1 MADKFI
7 EAFKASGEAALD
19 YADIMDGVATEIAK
33 SIIRS
38 MLIDNI
44 FTDKKAKEVADLFL
58 GGDEAGALAVVDE
71 AMKAAQALTPEIQAL
86 LEELKP
92 YFNMGEEAES
102 NLGNGIK
109 GITEDTANLLASY
122 LNAIRA
128 DVSYSK
134 TLWERM
140 DANTQQIATIL
151 AGFSAPTLIDYQKRI
166 EANTADIAFNTQRI
180 LSELQSVMTSE
191 GGFTAI
197 RTYS

>member
-1 MADKFI
+1 
-7 EAFKASGEAALD
+7 
-19 YADIMDGVATEIAK
+19 MD
-33 SIIRS
+33 
-38 MLIDNI
+38 
-44 FTDKKAKEVADLFL
+44 
-58 GGDEAGALAVVDE
+58 
-71 AMKAAQALTPEIQAL
+71 
-86 LEELKP
+86 
-92 YFNMGEEAES
+92 EEAES

-140 DANTQQIATIL
+140 DARTQQIATML
-151 AGFSAPTLIDYQKRI
+151 AGFSAPTLMDYQKRI

-191 GGFTAI
+191 GGYTAI